1 MDELK
6 NLELQFRYNVWL
18 FVEIRFRYYYI
29 GGIGLFKVFRY
40 AAVFGLALVL
50 VSCSNN
56 NVNRGNNTLQQE
68 KEAIHNEAAFE
79 EKLDQYMS
87 KNFSGS
93 VLLIKDNKVIISK
106 GYNMSDYT
114 NNMPNGPE
122 TIHQIG
128 SLTKAFTAAA
138 VLQLQE
144 ARKLSVD
151 DPVDTYI
158 KDYPHHEVTLRH
170 LLPHTSGTPEYTR
183 LPDFLND
190 LNVKVSVDELTAK
203 FKDLPLE
210 FEPGSRF
217 SYSNSGYVLL
227 GAVIE
232 RVSGQSYSDY
242 LRGHIFTP
250 LSMKRSGYLTKDS
263 IPTDVAVGYSLLT
276 PEVSEIAQPIDM
288 TVPYSAGGIYSTVDD
303 LYKWLMGLENGIIL
317 SRASWEAMRTPEL
330 NEYALGWAIPGSM
343 GTIYT
348 HNGAINGFSSEIWR
362 DMSKGTAV
370 ILLSNAEGDLGHL
383 RDMLLRMLDAEED
396 AGRE

>member
-1 MDELK
+1 MEK
-6 NLELQFRYNVWL
+6 TFRYS
-18 FVEIRFRYYYI
+18 YI
-29 GGIGLFKVFRY
+29 GGIGLLKVLRY
-40 AAVFGLALVL
+40 AAIFGVALVL

-56 NVNRGNNTLQQE
+56 SVNRGNKTLPQE
-68 KEAIHNEAAFE
+68 KEAIHHEAAFE
-79 EKLDQYMS
+79 EELDQYMS
-87 KNFSGS
+87 ENFSGS
-93 VLLIKDNKVIISK
+93 VLLIKNNKVIIAK
-106 GYNMSDYT
+106 GYNMSDYA
-114 NNMPNGPE
+114 NNLPNGPE
-122 TIHQIG
+122 TIHHIG

-144 ARKLSVD
+144 AGKLSVD

-170 LLPHTSGTPEYTR
+170 LLTHTSGTPEYTR
-183 LPDFLND
+183 LPGFLND
-190 LNVKVSVDELTAK
+190 LNVKVSVDELIAK

-250 LSMKRSGYLTKDS
+250 LGMKRSGYLTKDS

-288 TVPYSAGGIYSTVDD
+288 TVPYSAGGIYSTVED
-303 LYKWLMGLENGIIL
+303 LYKWLMGLENGTIL

-330 NEYALGWAIPGSM
+330 NKYALGWAIPGPM

-370 ILLSNAEGDLGHL
+370 ILLSNVEGDLGHL
-383 RDMLLRMLDAEED
+383 RDILLRMLDTMED